1 MKITTKTHETIDIDE
16 RQILNFPRGLFGF
29 EVLKDYALLDTECP
43 PFYSLQSVDIESL
56 AFTLIDPFLFRP
68 DYEVQLDSDDLQ
80 ELGIDEPRQALI
92 LSIVTI
98 PNGNSMTANLQGP
111 LIVNRE
117 TRLGK
122 QVILQDPRWMVK
134 HDIFAEFNAREAN
147 SC

>member
-16 RQILNFPRGLFGF
+16 RQILHFPRGLLGF
-29 EVLKDYALLDTECP
+29 EALKDYALLDTECP

-68 DYEVQLDSDDLQ
+68 NYEVQLDDDDLQ
-80 ELGIDEPRQALI
+80 ELCINEPRQALI

-98 PNGNSMTANLQGP
+98 PNGNPMTANLQGP
-111 LIVNRE
+111 LIINRE

-122 QVILQDPRWMVK
+122 QVILQDSRWMIK
-134 HDIFAEFNAREAN
+134 HDIIAEFNAREA
-147 SC
+147 SVC

>member
-16 RQILNFPRGLFGF
+16 RQILNFPHGLFGF
-29 EVLKDYALLDTECP
+29 EVLRDYALLDTDCP
-43 PFYSLQSVDIESL
+43 PFYSLQSIDIESL

-68 DYEVQLDSDDLQ
+68 DYEVQLDDDDLQ
-80 ELGIDEPRQALI
+80 ELGIDEPRQGLI

-98 PNGNSMTANLQGP
+98 PNRNSMTANLQGP
-111 LIVNRE
+111 LIINRE

-122 QVILQDPRWMVK
+122 QVILQDPRWMTK
-134 HDIFAEFNAREAN
+134 HDIIAEFNAREAS

>member
-16 RQILNFPRGLFGF
+16 RQILNFPRGLLGF

-43 PFYSLQSVDIESL
+43 PFYSLQSIDIESL

-68 DYEVQLDSDDLQ
+68 DYEVQLDEDDLQ

-98 PNGNSMTANLQGP
+98 PNGSYMTANLQGP
-111 LIVNRE
+111 LIINRE
-117 TRLGK
+117 IRSVK
-122 QVILQDPRWMVK
+122 QVILLDPRWMVK
-134 HDIFAEFNAREAN
+134 HDIIAEFNAREVS

>member
-29 EVLKDYALLDTECP
+29 EVLKDYALLDTESP
-43 PFYSLQSVDIESL
+43 PFYSLQSIDIESL

-68 DYEVQLDSDDLQ
+68 DYEVQLDDDDLQ

-98 PNGNSMTANLQGP
+98 PNENSMTANLQGP
-111 LIVNRE
+111 LIINRE

-122 QVILQDPRWMVK
+122 QVILQDPRWTIK
-134 HDIFAEFNAREAN
+134 HDIFAEFNAREAS